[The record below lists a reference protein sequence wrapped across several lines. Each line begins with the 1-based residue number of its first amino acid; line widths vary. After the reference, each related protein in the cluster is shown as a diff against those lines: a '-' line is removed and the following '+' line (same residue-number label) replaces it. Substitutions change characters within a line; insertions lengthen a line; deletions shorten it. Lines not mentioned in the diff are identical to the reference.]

1 MRENETKSKAYEKL
15 MTQRTRYCLSFR
27 MCIWLDFFDVPIE
40 DDNSSFSCSDGK
52 LGAGA
57 ESGLFH
63 HLDDVVSNHVSG
75 DV

>member
-1 MRENETKSKAYEKL
+1 MSENETKSKSYEKL

-27 MCIWLDFFDVPIE
+27 MCIWLDFFDVSIE
-40 DDNSSFSCSDGK
+40 DDNPSFSRSDGE

-57 ESGLFH
+57 ESGFFH
-63 HLDDVVSNHVSG
+63 HLDDVVSNHIGG